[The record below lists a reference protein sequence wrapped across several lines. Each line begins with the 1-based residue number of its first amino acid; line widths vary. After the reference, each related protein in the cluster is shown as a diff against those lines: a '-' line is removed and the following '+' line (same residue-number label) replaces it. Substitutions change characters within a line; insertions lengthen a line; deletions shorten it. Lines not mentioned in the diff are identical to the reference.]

1 MIQQLQELV
10 KKLKK
15 ENRDRTEAM
24 NKGLSD
30 YGHTVAV
37 HTYNYTLDIIKQ
49 LEAIIGKQSEY

>member
-24 NKGLSD
+24 NRGLSE
-30 YGHTVAV
+30 YSHTVAV

-49 LEAIIGKQSEY
+49 LEAIIGKQSDY